1 MTFLA
6 VLLILFMIA
15 TVAALV
21 RGVVLFLQN
30 ETHRV
35 KAGESEQGPTAASIK
50 SNKMMQM
57 RIIFQAAA
65 ILVVVLILM
74 LAGRTS

>member
-21 RGVVLFLQN
+21 RGVIIFLQN

-35 KAGESEQGPTAASIK
+35 KAGETDLGPTAASIK
-50 SNKMMQM
+50 SNKMMQL
-57 RIIFQAAA
+57 RIILQACAL
-65 ILVVVLILM
+65 IVVVLILV
-74 LAGRTS
+74 LSGRTS